1 MIVTSVSA
9 SKCRFEIAE
18 IAIGIGVPT
27 FGHPNPTSRI
37 EIIIFGIE
45 QVHGFFWGLLYKLV
59 TIAKK
64 INIGLSLHGGLIL
77 NRFSLCGVGCRGP
90 QIYGFLGLAQSL
102 GL

>member
-27 FGHPNPTSRI
+27 FGPSSRI
-37 EIIIFGIE
+37 EIIILGIE
-45 QVHGFFWGLLYKLV
+45 QVHGFFRRLLYKLV